1 MGKYDKIFKKHLKE
15 DFLKMVADLLSIQ
28 FDKIEVQEKPTELTS
43 KTLRSDFVF
52 EVVREDREEI
62 WHIEE
67 QTDKDKDMFERM
79 LLYVAFLYKKY
90 KKPVYQVVLYVGD
103 GKKPKSEMKSKDR
116 IGFFEYSYK
125 IISLSDIPYKRF
137 FKSANTLPFA
147 VLGKYDS
154 QDSEKV
160 LEEIFQTA
168 DKLLPTDVDKLN
180 FIEDLAVLSKKRSL
194 SADFIKS
201 LSNLTFL
208 FVLIKKLFIFE
219 FHHPKKP
226 LCLRQDTS
234 KT

>member
-15 DFLKMVADLLSIQ
+15 DFLKMVADILSIQ

-103 GKKPKSEMKSKDR
+103 RKKPKSEMKSKDR

-168 DKLLPTDVDKLN
+168 DKLLPTDVG
-180 FIEDLAVLSKKRSL
+180 EY
-194 SADFIKS
+194 
-201 LSNLTFL
+201 
-208 FVLIKKLFIFE
+208 
-219 FHHPKKP
+219 
-226 LCLRQDTS
+226 
-234 KT
+234 